1 VPARAELQDAAVEPA
16 LARRLPRAALVLTAA
31 GAILLFALSVAH
43 RLAYPYDLEWMEGA
57 MLCHAL
63 RLVDGQSLYA
73 PPSADFVSFAYVP
86 LYPAV
91 VAALARVFGLGY
103 ALARGVSVAGFLLA
117 LGAGFMFVRREGG
130 AREVALSAAAL
141 SAAAFAPTGAWYD
154 LARIDSLYL
163 GLTALGVLLAWRG
176 RHHGGMAVAAALVLV
191 AAFFAKQTAAPLI
204 AVAVGALALSDRRRA
219 ALFVGTGAVA
229 GGAVFVWLQTRTHG
243 WFATYAFG
251 LHQRHGFD
259 RRAALLV
266 APLRTALLLGPGLAL
281 LPWAWMR
288 ARTSALAYAS
298 ALAAAGLGA
307 SMLGAGT
314 EWAYHNALIPAVFF
328 GGIAMA
334 VAAARL
340 EAAAIPRAPWT
351 VPALLTLS
359 IVSAA
364 GGLVWIADCVAPG
377 LGLALP
383 TGYDPRPFWPM
394 TIDRAQG
401 DALVARLRAEPG
413 AVFVPFHPYYA
424 HLAGKQASL
433 HAMNLADLSGA
444 GLGTPRDLVEA
455 IRTRAYALV
464 ILDEED
470 GPRTGDA
477 RAQEAIAQFPR
488 LAGNYDVAERIEGP
502 RVFSGA
508 PVRPRLLLRPRP

>member
-1 VPARAELQDAAVEPA
+1 
-16 LARRLPRAALVLTAA
+16 
-31 GAILLFALSVAH
+31 
-43 RLAYPYDLEWMEGA
+43 

-63 RLVDGQSLYA
+63 RLVDGQALYA

-86 LYPAV
+86 LYPAI
-91 VAALARVFGLGY
+91 VAALAHVFGLGY

-117 LGAGFMFVRREGG
+117 LGAGYAFVRREGG
-130 AREVALSAAAL
+130 AREVALSAAAV

-154 LARIDSLYL
+154 LARIDSLGL

-176 RHHGGMAVAAALVLV
+176 RHRDATTVAAALVLV
-191 AAFFAKQTAAPLI
+191 AAFFAKQTAAPLVVG
-204 AVAVGALALSDRRRA
+204 AAGALALSDRRRA
-219 ALFVGTGAVA
+219 ALFAGTGAVA
-229 GGAVFVWLQTRTHG
+229 GGAVFAWLQARSHG

-259 RRAALLV
+259 ARAALLI

-281 LPWAWMR
+281 LPWAWTR
-288 ARTSALAYAS
+288 ARSSALAYAS
-298 ALAAAGLGA
+298 ALGAAGLAA

-314 EWAYHNALIPAVFF
+314 EWAYHNALVPGVFF
-328 GGIAMA
+328 GGIAVA
-334 VAAARL
+334 VAAAQL
-340 EAAAIPRAPWT
+340 DAARIPGTAWA
-351 VPALLTLS
+351 VPSLLTLS
-359 IVSAA
+359 ILSAA
-364 GGLVWIADCVAPG
+364 GGWVWIVDRAAPG

-383 TGYDPRPFWPM
+383 TGYDPRPLWP
-394 TIDRAQG
+394 TAADRAAG
-401 DALVARLRAEPG
+401 DALVARLRAETG

-455 IRTRAYALV
+455 IRTRAFALIV
-464 ILDEED
+464 LDEED